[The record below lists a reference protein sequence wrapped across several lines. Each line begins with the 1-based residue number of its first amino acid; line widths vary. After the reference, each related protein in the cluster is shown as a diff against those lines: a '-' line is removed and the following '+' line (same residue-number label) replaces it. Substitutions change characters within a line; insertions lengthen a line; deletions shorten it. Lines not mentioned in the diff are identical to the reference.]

1 LRHRAAATPRRGPAW
16 IGSEEYDVAP
26 VWLAQSEEKLDR
38 RRFAGTV
45 PAEERDD
52 LALVDPEADV

>member
-1 LRHRAAATPRRGPAW
+1 VDRLRRVRRR
-16 IGSEEYDVAP
+16 P

-38 RRFAGTV
+38 RGFAGTV